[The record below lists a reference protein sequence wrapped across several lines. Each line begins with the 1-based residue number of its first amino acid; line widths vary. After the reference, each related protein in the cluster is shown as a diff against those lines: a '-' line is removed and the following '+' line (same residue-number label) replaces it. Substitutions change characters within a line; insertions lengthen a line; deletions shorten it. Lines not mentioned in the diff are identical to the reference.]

1 MRQRPDYGIDSP
13 AIIAGELLL
22 GGVALAL
29 GVLLLVL
36 SAPHPFGI
44 PLWAVCLAAGGY
56 FWLSAGGMVLYSKLG
71 KLYIRRRLLDVLPW
85 RGDESVL
92 DVGCGRGLLL
102 VGVAQR
108 LTTGKAIGV
117 DVWARGA
124 ISGNRPGAA
133 LQNVKLEG
141 VADRVELKD
150 GDARHLP
157 FEDNVF
163 DVVVSNFVLH
173 EMDTRADREQMLHEI
188 ARVLKPG
195 GHVALVD
202 FVFTREAVRVLR
214 ACGMNYAQRVPI
226 DSLYF
231 WLSSIISLGFVR
243 LYRVTGSKIAEVPAS
258 A

>member
-1 MRQRPDYGIDSP
+1 MRQRPDYGVDSP
-13 AIIAGELLL
+13 VIIAGELLL
-22 GGVALAL
+22 GGVAVAV
-29 GVLLLVL
+29 GVLLFVL

-56 FWLSAGGMVLYSKLG
+56 FWLSAGSMVLYSKLG
-71 KLYIRRRLLDVLPW
+71 KLYIRRQLLDALPW
-85 RGDESVL
+85 RGDERVL

-117 DVWARGA
+117 DVWAPGA
-124 ISGNRPGAA
+124 ISGNRPDAA
-133 LQNVKLEG
+133 LQNAKLEG

-157 FEDNVF
+157 FEDNAF

-173 EMDTRADREQMLHEI
+173 EMDARADRERMLHDI

-202 FVFTREAVRVLR
+202 FVFTREAVRVLH
-214 ACGMNYAQRVPI
+214 ACGMNDARRMPI

-231 WLSSIISLGFVR
+231 WSSTIISLGFVR
-243 LYRVTGSKIAEVPAS
+243 LYQVTGSKIAAAPAS